1 MTDRLP
7 ICLYCKQ
14 SSQEVPLLR
23 LEYRGAEAWIC
34 PQHLPLLIHKPTEL
48 VGILPG
54 AENLSPFSEEEG

>member
-23 LEYRGAEAWIC
+23 LEYKVLKRGSAHNTC
-34 PQHLPLLIHKPTEL
+34 PY
-48 VGILPG
+48 
-54 AENLSPFSEEEG
+54 